1 MGVIETEES
10 LKVEVA
16 GVCRKYCLQVWNE
29 AFNQARVEAS
39 FAFRRAENIYC
50 LPAIRALGS
59 PHSSSPQG
67 EHTFEK
73 ADEARDSLAK
83 VFPSSTSPIK
93 EAEQARATK
102 KEKGTSKGVVPKTT
116 KPPTAP
122 KVISKGGEA
131 PHNLE
136 IVLAIVPILAKEDP
150 KGKGPAS
157 TVTEAAKLAKGT
169 GKENPPLKIN

>member
-1 MGVIETEES
+1 M
-10 LKVEVA
+10 
-16 GVCRKYCLQVWNE
+16 
-29 AFNQARVEAS
+29 
-39 FAFRRAENIYC
+39 
-50 LPAIRALGS
+50 
-59 PHSSSPQG
+59 
-67 EHTFEK
+67 
-73 ADEARDSLAK
+73 AK

-102 KEKGTSKGVVPKTT
+102 KEKGTSKGVVPETT

-157 TVTEAAKLAKGT
+157 TITEAAKLAKGT
-169 GKENPPLKIN
+169 GKENPLLKIN

>member
-1 MGVIETEES
+1 M
-10 LKVEVA
+10 
-16 GVCRKYCLQVWNE
+16 WNE
-29 AFNQARVEAS
+29 ALNQARVEAS
-39 FAFRRAENIYC
+39 FAFRRAKNVYC
-50 LPAIRALGS
+50 LLAIRAPGF
-59 PHSSSPQG
+59 PHSLSPLG

-73 ADEARDSLAK
+73 ADEARDSSAM
-83 VFPSSTSPIK
+83 VFPFSTSPAK

-102 KEKGTSKGVVPKTT
+102 KEKGTSKGVVPETT

-122 KVISKGGEA
+122 KDISKGGEA

-136 IVLAIVPILAKEDP
+136 IVLATVPILAKEDP
-150 KGKGPAS
+150 KDKGKAS